1 MDRVFARRIW
11 REERRSARLIHV
23 ATLSGLLAT
32 ACWLATACL
41 IALTVDRV
49 WNEGGNL
56 ESVAGILS
64 VMVGLAAF
72 RALLAG
78 LAEFLTME
86 AAIRVKTTLRTRL
99 RTKLFELG
107 PLFTHNERAGQL
119 VHTVTASVETLDPY
133 IRSYL
138 PAKRLALM
146 TPILV
151 FVLISVI
158 DPLVAPILLFAGP
171 ILVVLFALIGART
184 KELVQRREREL
195 SWMSA
200 QFLDVLQGL
209 PTLKMFGRSRE
220 QAQTIKAVSQS
231 HGNMTMDV
239 LRTAFQ
245 TSLVLEWGATAA
257 TALVAITVSVRLMA
271 GSLPFDQALA
281 VLILTP
287 EFFHP
292 LRHLAVHYHAGSAGI
307 EALERVYAV
316 LDAPLPHVKAQ
327 SIFPTSMQSPLTP
340 DSPPEIRFEAIEA
353 RYAPEVAP
361 VLVNVSMVFRR
372 GQITA
377 LIGPTGAGKSTIA
390 NLLLRFV
397 EPTSGRIV
405 ADDVPIGAMDP
416 DEWREQIALV
426 SQHPFLFNGTVADNL
441 LLARPLASLDEI
453 IDAAKAAQAHD
464 FIARLHNGYA
474 TEVGERG
481 ARLSGGQIQRIAL
494 ARAFLKDAPVLILD
508 EATSH
513 LDTRIEAAVL
523 EAVAERRSSRTTLLI
538 CHREAALQFAG
549 QIYVI
554 EDCEAHAAPVRPAT
568 VASIA

>member
-1 MDRVFARRIW
+1 MWAD
-11 REERRSARLIHV
+11 ERRASLYLDV
-23 ATLSGLLAT
+23 ATVSGLLAT

-41 IALTVDRV
+41 IALTVNRV
-49 WNEGGNL
+49 WNEGDNL
-56 ESVAGILS
+56 GSVSGLIIAMAVLSAG
-64 VMVGLAAF
+64 

-78 LAEFLTME
+78 LADFLTLE
-86 AAIRVKTTLRTRL
+86 AAIQMKTTLRARL

-107 PLFTHNERAGQL
+107 PLFTHGERAGEL
-119 VHTVTASVETLDPY
+119 VHTSTTSVETLDAY
-133 IRSYL
+133 IRRYL
-138 PAKRLALM
+138 PARRLALG

-151 FVLISVI
+151 FVVICAI

-171 ILVVLFALIGART
+171 ILVILFALIGART

-195 SWMSA
+195 GWMSA
-200 QFLDVLQGL
+200 HFLDVLQGL

-220 QAQTIKAVSQS
+220 QAQTIEAVSHS
-231 HGNMTMDV
+231 HGSMTMDV

-271 GSLPFDQALA
+271 GSIPFDQALA

-287 EFFHP
+287 EFFQP
-292 LRHLAVHYHAGSAGI
+292 LRHLAIHYHAGSAGI

-316 LDAPLPHVKAQ
+316 LDAP
-327 SIFPTSMQSPLTP
+327 SPLKRAPALVPASSVTSATSC
-340 DSPPEIRFEAIEA
+340 SPPEIRFEVVEA
-353 RYAPEVAP
+353 RYAPELAP
-361 VLVNVSMVFRR
+361 VLVDLSMVLHA
-372 GQITA
+372 GAITA
-377 LIGPTGAGKSTIA
+377 LVGPTGVGKSTVVS
-390 NLLLRFV
+390 LLLRFL
-397 EPTSGRIV
+397 EPSSGRIV
-405 ADDVPIGAMDP
+405 ARDAAIDELDP
-416 DEWREQIALV
+416 DRWREQIALV
-426 SQHPFLFNGTVADNL
+426 PQHPLLFNGTIADNL
-441 LLARPLASLDEI
+441 SLARPKAPLDEI

-464 FIARLHNGYA
+464 FIARLPSGYA

-513 LDTRIEAAVL
+513 LDARTEEAIL
-523 EAVAERRSSRTTLLI
+523 EAVSDRRSERTTILI
-538 CHREAALQFAG
+538 CHRNAALAYAS

-554 EDCEAHAAPVRPAT
+554 ENGRAHPASHRPAA
-568 VASIA
+568 VASASIA